1 MGTVNPLGDIEG
13 LDAAARFIS
22 TPRVPARAWQAWL
35 REESIAQVQ
44 ARELVGRWQRLV
56 VVAPHPDDE
65 VLACGAL
72 LHTHAIRG
80 GQCLVVAV
88 TDGEASHRGCPG
100 HDAAALAEQRR
111 QERCTGLQRLG
122 LPPRAMM
129 RLGLPDG
136 DVQGYGEELLAR
148 LSALLGPGDVV
159 LTTWRRDG
167 HPDHEA
173 CGRAAA
179 LACHGQ
185 GATLLEAPVWMW
197 HWAEP
202 WDPLVDWTRLAGVGV
217 PGSTLACKLHALA
230 AHRSQLAARPGGLP
244 AILDPAIIE
253 RAGWDTEYFFTS
265 TP

>member
-1 MGTVNPLGDIEG
+1 MGTVNRQDAPEG
-13 LDAAARFIS
+13 LAADARFIS
-22 TPRVPARAWQAWL
+22 TPRVTAPVWQAWL
-35 REESIAQVQ
+35 REERIARVQ

-72 LHTHAIRG
+72 LHTHASHG

-88 TDGEASHRGCPG
+88 TDGESSHRGCPG
-100 HDAAALAEQRR
+100 HDAAALAALRR
-111 QERCTGLQRLG
+111 EERCTGLQRLG
-122 LPPRAMM
+122 LPSKAML

-136 DVQGYGEELLAR
+136 DVQTYGKELQAR
-148 LSALLGPGDVV
+148 LSALLSPGDVV

-202 WDPLVDWTRLAGVGV
+202 WDPQVDWTRLAGVGMDCDTV
-217 PGSTLACKLHALA
+217 EGKLHALA
-230 AHRSQLAARPGGLP
+230 AHRSQLTARPGGLP
-244 AILDPAIIE
+244 PVLDPAIIE
-253 RAGWDTEYFFTS
+253 RAGWDTEYFFIT